1 MRPAVML
8 FGALTLTLAPACAPR
23 RLAGVAPVATTLR
36 FQVLG
41 NASPSDTGAPTLR
54 LAPRMITIRGMAVQ
68 VEGGGLY
75 GDLDVTQPHTVRLTL
90 YDSLPGR
97 PVDDPPPPSRYR
109 QVVYEA
115 EIGPLA
121 PGPYDVWVGR
131 FDARQRVVEVSH
143 EPLHIEVE
151 PGSAEDGA
159 RPWKPGGGESDST
172 VEVHT
177 STD

>member
-1 MRPAVML
+1 M
-8 FGALTLTLAPACAPR
+8 FGAIALTLAPACAPR
-23 RLAGVAPVATTLR
+23 RPPGVAPVATTLR

-54 LAPRMITIRGMAVQ
+54 LAPRTITIRGMAVQ

-97 PVDDPPPPSRYR
+97 PVEDPPPPSRYR
-109 QVVYEA
+109 QVVYQA

-131 FDARQRVVEVSH
+131 FDARQRMVEVSH

-151 PGSAEDGA
+151 PGSPDDGA
-159 RPWKPGGGESDST
+159 PPAQPGGAESDST
-172 VEVHT
+172 VEVRT
-177 STD
+177 SST